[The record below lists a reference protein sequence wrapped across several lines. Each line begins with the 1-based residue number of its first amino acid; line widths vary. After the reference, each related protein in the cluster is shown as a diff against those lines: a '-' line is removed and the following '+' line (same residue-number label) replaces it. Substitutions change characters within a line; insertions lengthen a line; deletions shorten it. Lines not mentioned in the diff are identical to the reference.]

1 LEEKVSRGV
10 SVFAGRAVGGCGL
23 TCSASSL
30 TRQTCEGVLAFVKGS
45 SAVSDTDTS
54 GGGISKVCVVEEV
67 LKVVD
72 GAAESAVGGGAGAAD
87 AGRSTGKTLSA
98 VGADEVPDGTG
109 FEADGG
115 AKLQD
120 GASIGTGGAMISAL
134 E

>member
-1 LEEKVSRGV
+1 MEEKVSRGV

-23 TCSASSL
+23 TCSTSSL
-30 TRQTCEGVLAFVKGS
+30 TRQTGEGVLAFVKGT

-54 GGGISKVCVVEEV
+54 GGGIGEVGVVEEV
-67 LKVVD
+67 LEVVD
-72 GAAESAVGGGAGAAD
+72 GAAESAVGGGAGTAN
-87 AGRSTGKTLSA
+87 AGRSAGKTLSA

-109 FEADGG
+109 LEADGG
-115 AKLQD
+115 AELHD